1 MEPSDNK
8 PEEIEKTQE
17 DKTSNEVEKA
27 QEDKPKTPAVE
38 IDAMEMLLKL
48 SPKIPFFSI
57 MTKDEIKQII
67 SEVKIITYKNKEVL
81 FQEGETTRNYIYY
94 LLRGQLNINKKKQVD
109 AKSSIRIARIDKP
122 ALFGEMMRLTGEP
135 RSATVEAGEPGT
147 LVLAFKIRDF
157 KEQTSISK
165 FYKNVIIE
173 LSDKIVQ
180 MNKKLY

>member
-1 MEPSDNK
+1 METLESQI
-8 PEEIEKTQE
+8 EQLEKTETINEKSEPQE
-17 DKTSNEVEKA
+17 F
-27 QEDKPKTPAVE
+27 E

-57 MTKDEIKQII
+57 LTKDEIKEII
-67 SEVKIITYKNKEVL
+67 TEVKIITYKNKEII
-81 FQEGETTRNYIYY
+81 FHEGETTRNHIYY
-94 LLRGQLNINKKKQVD
+94 LLRGQLNINKKKEVD
-109 AKSSIRIARIDKP
+109 SKSSIRIARIDKP

-135 RSATVEAGEPGT
+135 RSATVEAGESNT
-147 LVLAFKIRDF
+147 LVLSFKIRDF

-173 LSDKIVQ
+173 LSQKIVQ

>member
-1 MEPSDNK
+1 MESSENK
-8 PEEIEKTQE
+8 TE
-17 DKTSNEVEKA
+17 EVEQTKKENPS
-27 QEDKPKTPAVE
+27 QEKPKAPVEE

-57 MTKDEIKQII
+57 MSKDEIKQII
-67 SEVKIITYKNKEVL
+67 SEVKIITYKNKEII

-94 LLRGQLNINKKKQVD
+94 LLKGQLNINKKKHVD

-135 RSATVEAGEPGT
+135 RSATVEAGEPNT

-173 LSDKIVQ
+173 LSEKIVQ

>member
-1 MEPSDNK
+1 METPDNK
-8 PEEIEKTQE
+8 PEE
-17 DKTSNEVEKA
+17 VEKK
-27 QEDKPKTPAVE
+27 ETDKVSEEKPKAPAVE

-67 SEVKIITYKNKEVL
+67 SEVKIITYKNKEII

-135 RSATVEAGEPGT
+135 RSATVEAGESGT

>member
-1 MEPSDNK
+1 MEPSEN
-8 PEEIEKTQE
+8 TQE
-17 DKTSNEVEKA
+17 ELEKEENLEKDKLPDKKAEVDIK
-27 QEDKPKTPAVE
+27 K
-38 IDAMEMLLKL
+38 IDAMQMLLNL

-57 MTKDEIKQII
+57 LSKDEIKEII
-67 SEVKIITYKNKEVL
+67 SEVKIITYKNKEII

-94 LLRGQLNINKKKQVD
+94 LLRGRLYINRKKQID
-109 AKSSIRIARIDKP
+109 ARSSIRIATIDKP

-135 RSATVEAGEPGT
+135 RSATVESGESNT
-147 LVLAFKIRDF
+147 IVLAFKIKDF

-173 LSDKIVQ
+173 LSAKIVE